1 MLTLIDPLQTVA
13 PTFPMPVVLRIAA
26 IQLQL
31 FKKPPIALLKNITR
45 AIVCT
50 VATLTEYH
58 YAYHSSS

>member
-1 MLTLIDPLQTVA
+1 
-13 PTFPMPVVLRIAA
+13 MPVVLRIAA